1 MNIDRTYFVYIKE
14 VSRYFL
20 GVMVLL
26 HIFKGALPLR
36 DVSWNFGNKMVYLEF
51 ASKTLN
57 Y

>member
-1 MNIDRTYFVYIKE
+1 MNIDRIYFVYIKE

-51 ASKTLN
+51 ASK
-57 Y
+57 